1 MSRLNSYI
9 RGNDEF
15 IELNKKVNMPP
26 EAHIIHQLT
35 ELNISLAMVADHL
48 GQISND
54 LRSISREIA
63 KRK

>member
-1 MSRLNSYI
+1 MNRLNSYI

-26 EAHIIHQLT
+26 EAHISHQLI

>member
-1 MSRLNSYI
+1 MSRLNSFI

-26 EAHIIHQLT
+26 EANIIHQLT

-54 LRSISREIA
+54 LRSISREVA